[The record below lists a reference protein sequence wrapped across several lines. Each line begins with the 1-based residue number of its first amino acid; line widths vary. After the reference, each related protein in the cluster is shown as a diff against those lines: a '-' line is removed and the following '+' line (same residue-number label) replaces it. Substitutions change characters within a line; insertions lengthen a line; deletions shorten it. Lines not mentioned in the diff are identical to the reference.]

1 MTDNNYSFE
10 KKKILATKISQMSN
24 KDNLKKIKKIIIDNN
39 SSVQATKNSYGSLM
53 YFHNYTNE
61 TYLLIEELITQI
73 EKETLER
80 INSMS
85 SCLSENVLSSD
96 VLSDEEVDSTP
107 KMKYTNKEKRL
118 IKRQKYENVI
128 SKTNNEQNKTNN

>member
-1 MTDNNYSFE
+1 MADNNYPFE

-39 SSVQATKNSYGSLM
+39 TSVKATKNSYGCLM

-61 TYLLIEELITQI
+61 TYLLIEELIAQI

-80 INSMS
+80 INSVS
-85 SCLSENVLSSD
+85 SCLSENILSSD

-128 SKTNNEQNKTNN
+128 SKTNNEQNKNNN